1 MQWVAIFVHPIFDWK
16 RYKNDIVSSTKP
28 EICYCWRIQS
38 NAFPK
43 ISRRGHVYN
52 GVASPVSSRNSSS
65 PWERRG
71 WIAFLFLLHI
81 WVHLLNCLEPPL
93 CYSLFNNTVSILCAM
108 YGQAGQ
114 FSNCTLLLWS
124 HAFVIVAECD
134 LALFCWNKQD
144 VPEKRSCTGSISF
157 SKTCIYQLAL
167 IAFTEV
173 QTLAFELCAD
183 NKQKEHGAHCCF
195 WIFVCFV
202 LFFLWMVVC

>member
-1 MQWVAIFVHPIFDWK
+1 MYTMVLHHRF
-16 RYKNDIVSSTKP
+16 
-28 EICYCWRIQS
+28 
-38 NAFPK
+38 
-43 ISRRGHVYN
+43 
-52 GVASPVSSRNSSS
+52 SSRNSSS

-81 WVHLLNCLEPPL
+81 WFHLLNCLEPPL

-134 LALFCWNKQD
+134 LALSCWNKQD
-144 VPEKRSCTGSISF
+144 VPEKQSCTGSICF

-167 IAFTEV
+167 MVLSQKWNCWLLNCVLITSRKNMVHIAV
-173 QTLAFELCAD
+173 SGL
-183 NKQKEHGAHCCF
+183 
-195 WIFVCFV
+195 